1 MSGNKLLI
9 GVGIGAT
16 ALATYAY
23 AKSLSLT
30 QAHLEVIP
38 SAMLHKINFAGVTI
52 KMDVRLKNPDSASF
66 NIKYPFIKLIHEGIT
81 LGSSQAIDKDIK
93 LPAYGEAVINGIMIQ
108 IPLLN
113 IVSTAY
119 KMFQSLQK
127 GGEIKLVALT
137 ITTIDLGWKKIPFE
151 KKDVITLKKGSK

>member
-1 MSGNKLLI
+1 MNKLLI

-38 SAMLHKINFAGVTI
+38 STMLHKISLAGLTI
-52 KMDVRLKNPDSASF
+52 KMDVRLKNPDGATF
-66 NIKYPFIKLIHEGIT
+66 KIKYPFIKLIHEGVT
-81 LGSSQAIDKDIK
+81 LGSSQAIDDDIE
-93 LPAYGEAVINGIMIQ
+93 LPAYGEVVINGIMIQ
-108 IPLLN
+108 IPLLS

-119 KMFQSLQK
+119 KMYQSLQK
-127 GGEIKLVALT
+127 GSEIKLTALT
-137 ITTIDLGWKKIPFE
+137 ITTIDLGWNKIPFE
-151 KKDVITLKKGSK
+151 KKDIITLKKGSK